1 MPNFVTAVTRRT
13 LPCTTVL
20 SMAGERNERT
30 PEWCYY
36 RINGETETARLKSRA
51 LHVNLLLKKRE
62 REKKEAIKVV
72 WLTYIKEDFFLMIV
86 LRNSVVLRSGRHSV
100 LKTRSYFVAVTSQLF
115 RCLFT
120 ERKGFNL

>member
-1 MPNFVTAVTRRT
+1 M
-13 LPCTTVL
+13 
-20 SMAGERNERT
+20 
-30 PEWCYY
+30 
-36 RINGETETARLKSRA
+36 
-51 LHVNLLLKKRE
+51 
-62 REKKEAIKVV
+62 V
-72 WLTYIKEDFFLMIV
+72 WLTDINEDFFLMIV

>member
-13 LPCTTVL
+13 LPCTTAL

-72 WLTYIKEDFFLMIV
+72 WLTDIKEDFFSHDCLAQFSSAAQ
-86 LRNSVVLRSGRHSV
+86 R
-100 LKTRSYFVAVTSQLF
+100 TTFTSQNSKLF
-115 RCLFT
+115 CCCNESTFQMLVH
-120 ERKGFNL
+120 